1 MTAYDVYAGIDVGKS
16 FHWEYATDATGKRLV
31 SKRLN
36 QDEHQLDTAFAHL
49 REGNKS
55 VLVVV
60 DQPKNIGALT
70 LACAKRAGCDTMF
83 LPGLAM
89 RRAAGL
95 LPGDAK
101 TDARDAEVIAMTA
114 RTIPDALRPVS
125 TADPDRAE
133 LDALTA
139 WDSDC
144 LQDTTREINRLHAL
158 LLECNP
164 MFETALHKHLAS
176 PFILALLTRF
186 GGPWG
191 MRAAGEKK
199 IRTWA
204 ARQHRVPHDLLDD
217 AIRAAW
223 DMDHKPAGT
232 DTREAGPI
240 PASCARITSLAAQR
254 KHIETLIDTR
264 LQANTDYHNL
274 LTMPG
279 VGVHT
284 AATVV
289 SLVDITLF
297 PTCDHL
303 ASYAGLAP
311 HTTQSGTSIK
321 GETAARAGNKALK
334 NALYLSAFASLE
346 RDPLSRAYYDAK
358 RAAGKKHNTA
368 IISLA
373 RRRLKIM
380 YAILRDQTPYRADL
394 TR

>member
-1 MTAYDVYAGIDVGKS
+1 MQHYDVYAGIDVGKS
-16 FHWEYATDATGKRLV
+16 FHWEYATDADGKRLV
-31 SKRLN
+31 SKRVD
-36 QDEHQLDTAFAHL
+36 QDEHQLDAVFTHL

-114 RTIPDALRPVS
+114 RTVPDALRPVS

-133 LDALTA
+133 LDALVA
-139 WDSDC
+139 WDADC

-158 LLECNP
+158 LVDCNP
-164 MFETALHKHLAS
+164 MFEKALHKNLDS
-176 PFILALLTRF
+176 PFVLALLRRF

-191 MRAAGEKK
+191 MRKAGEKT
-199 IRTWA
+199 IRSWA
-204 ARQHRVPHDLLDD
+204 TRQHRVPTNILTT
-217 AIRAAW
+217 AIQTAW
-223 DMDHKPAGT
+223 AMDHKPAGT
-232 DTREAGPI
+232 DTRESGPI
-240 PASCARITSLAAQR
+240 PACCARITDLDAQR
-254 KHIETLIDTR
+254 KHIETLI
-264 LQANTDYHNL
+264 NTHLKTNSDYHNL

-279 VGVHT
+279 VGIHT
-284 AATVV
+284 AASMVTM
-289 SLVDITLF
+289 VDITRF
-297 PTCDHL
+297 PTCDQL
-303 ASYAGLAP
+303 ASYAGIAP

-334 NALYLSAFASLE
+334 NALYLSAFASLKN
-346 RDPLSRAYYDAK
+346 DPTARAYYDTK
-358 RAAGKKHNTA
+358 RAAGKQHNTA
-368 IISLA
+368 LFNLA

-380 YAILRDQTPYRADL
+380 FAILRDKVPYH
-394 TR
+394 T